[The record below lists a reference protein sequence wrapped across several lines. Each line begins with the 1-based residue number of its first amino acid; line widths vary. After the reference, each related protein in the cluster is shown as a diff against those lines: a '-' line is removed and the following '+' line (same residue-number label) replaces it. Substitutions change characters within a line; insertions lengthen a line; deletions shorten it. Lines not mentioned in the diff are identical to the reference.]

1 MGMDLETE
9 ALLFSKTLSRKRRN
23 FKATL
28 FSEISLKQHRD
39 IQVYG
44 LLSHKVWLELESNRE
59 VADYNEQPKVV
70 QIPCGATVISHQFR
84 FAVRKVSGS
93 VEVIDIE
100 QKSPEEDVLVEN
112 ANKEDKRK
120 SIKSWCLNQ
129 EIEYRLITSESFIGS
144 EIRLSN
150 LRLMLKFMESVH
162 DVRDVVTEDRINMV
176 VASLGP
182 LTVRQI
188 LAELSDSDQ
197 AIVIAQLARGIL
209 SERFRAPI
217 DRRPF
222 DGTLIIDLAKQ

>member
-1 MGMDLETE
+1 MDLETE
-9 ALLFSKTLSRKRRN
+9 ALLFAKTLSRKRRN

-44 LLSHKVWLELESNRE
+44 LISHKVWLELESNRE
-59 VADYNEQPKVV
+59 VVDYNELPKVI
-70 QIPCGATVISHQFR
+70 QIPCGATVIPHQFR
-84 FAVRKVSGS
+84 FAVRKVNGN

-100 QKSPEEDVLVEN
+100 QKSSEEDVLVAN
-112 ANKEDKRK
+112 ANKEDKRNA
-120 SIKSWCLNQ
+120 IRSWCLNQ
-129 EIEYRLITSESFIGS
+129 GIEYRLITSESYIGS

-162 DVRDVVTEDRINMV
+162 DVRDVVTEDRVNMA

-182 LTVRQI
+182 LTIRQI
-188 LAELSDSDQ
+188 LAELPDSDQ

-222 DGTLIIDLAKQ
+222 DGALVIDLVKP